1 MLKWKD
7 KYFMKNKNNN
17 YGKNKHKSLLLLFLI
32 MNLLIGCASTGINTK
47 DRETKKIKGENPKG
61 DTEKVNNVKISEF
74 ILGVGDTI
82 EISVYRQDDLQ
93 RTVKIDLSGRIMFPL
108 IGDIEAAD
116 KSIFKLRDEV
126 KERLSKYIIDP
137 QVFVNVTTV
146 QSQKIMVLGEVNNP
160 GIFTLDSDVS
170 VIEAIAR
177 AGGTTNDAKLKNVL
191 LIRKEQEKLAMTS
204 LNLKKAFKE
213 GDISQNVSLINGD
226 VIYLPAITIANISRY
241 FSHIAQILGPI
252 VNLETGMVLWPQVK
266 KVLQGKD
273 IDDVPLT
280 IPTN

>member
-7 KYFMKNKNNN
+7 KYFMNNNN

-47 DRETKKIKGENPKG
+47 DGETKKMKGENPKG

-116 KSIFKLRDEV
+116 KSIFKLRDEI

-266 KVLQGKD
+266 KVLQGED